1 MISNIVTTVP
11 SDDLLRTIIFC
22 AVYMNSKKPN
32 STNLLVGV
40 ENNYLGISIS
50 PAEQS
55 DSWGATGD
63 KYFKGKKYYCSTS
76 NISYPLFDNVNSNI
90 GFIYDRW
97 KSRTNGYSKTKES
110 ITKFLVINNN
120 SSVQRNDE
128 VYTKLSNTEKE
139 TLEKIVQDAI
149 KIYDQTPK

>member
-1 MISNIVTTVP
+1 
-11 SDDLLRTIIFC
+11 
-22 AVYMNSKKPN
+22 MNSKKPN
-32 STNLLVGV
+32 STSLLVGV

-50 PAEQS
+50 PAEQTK
-55 DSWGATGD
+55 SWGESA
-63 KYFKGKKYYCSTS
+63 KPYFKDKKYYCSTS
-76 NISYPLFDNVNSNI
+76 NISYPIFTSVRSNI
-90 GFIYDRW
+90 EFIYDRW

-128 VYTKLSNTEKE
+128 VYNKLSNIEKE